1 MSAAE
6 LNKADDL
13 NVLVVQA
20 ATVWHD
26 PKANRDYYSNVL
38 KNQQESADII
48 VLPETFTSGFSNAAL
63 DQAETM
69 AGETV
74 AWLQEMAASC
84 NSAIT
89 GSVQI
94 REGGKV
100 FNRMLWAMP
109 EGHIQSY
116 DKRHLFRMANE
127 HQRYTAGT
135 DRISIDYKGWRICP
149 QVCYDLR
156 FPVFSRNRFNATVA
170 DGYDYDVLIY
180 VANWPS
186 PRHFAWQTLLK
197 ARAIENLSYV
207 VGVNRVGSDG
217 NGLDYLGGSTV
228 LDFLGQTLIE
238 AGSTPELMCVRIS
251 HSALQEFRARF
262 PVHLDADRFEI
273 LNESMP

>member
-1 MSAAE
+1 MKAQE
-6 LNKADDL
+6 LNKVDDL
-13 NVLVVQA
+13 NVVIVQA
-20 ATVWHD
+20 ASVWHD

-38 KNQQESADII
+38 QNQQESADII

-74 AWLQEMAASC
+74 EWLQSMAASC
-84 NSAIT
+84 NCAIT

-94 REGGKV
+94 REGEKV

-109 EGHIQSY
+109 DGRIQSY

-127 HQRYTAGT
+127 HQRYAAGT
-135 DRISIDYKGWRICP
+135 DRISIEYKGWRICP

-238 AGSTPELMCVRIS
+238 AGAGPDVKSARIS

-262 PVHLDADRFEI
+262 PVHLDADSFEI
-273 LNESMP
+273 RDAL

>member
-1 MSAAE
+1 MKAQE
-6 LNKADDL
+6 LNMVDDL
-13 NVLVVQA
+13 NVVVVQA

-26 PKANRDYYSNVL
+26 PKANRDYYSSVL
-38 KNQQESADII
+38 QNQQESADII

-74 AWLQEMAASC
+74 EWLQAMAASC
-84 NSAIT
+84 KSAIT

-94 REGGKV
+94 REGEKV

-109 EGHIQSY
+109 DGRIQSY

-127 HQRYTAGT
+127 HQRYAAGT

-170 DGYDYDVLIY
+170 HGYDYDVLIY

-238 AGSTPELMCVRIS
+238 AGAGPDVKSARIS

-262 PVHLDADRFEI
+262 PVHLDADSFEI
-273 LNESMP
+273 RDAL